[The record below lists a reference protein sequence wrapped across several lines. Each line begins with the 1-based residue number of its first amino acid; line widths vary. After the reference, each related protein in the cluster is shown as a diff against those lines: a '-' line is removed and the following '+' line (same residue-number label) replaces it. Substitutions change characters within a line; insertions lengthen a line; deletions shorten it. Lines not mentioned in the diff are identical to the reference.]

1 MGYERYEE
9 ELNNKKF
16 EFTGKGGEFFS
27 IWIVNVA
34 LTIVTLGIYSAWA
47 KVRTQQYFYGN
58 TFLDGTSFRYT
69 ARPLQILKG
78 RIIAFVVFM
87 LYFSTSKLSPLLA
100 VAVLIFIMLLI
111 PAFLVMSMSFRLRNS
126 VYQNVHFNFDKNFKR
141 AYKVFSIP
149 VLISGAYII
158 FIGLMQ
164 NSMAT
169 TQNGPGYFAV
179 VVLILMLTIAFMFP
193 WWEFMITKFKVV
205 HTKYGQ
211 SDFTFSANTKA
222 YYIMYLKMY
231 GLMLLVFAGVLGLFA
246 LLSESTLFLDAA
258 ALTTTILIL
267 IIFTL
272 YLWAFAYLQAK
283 RTNIMYNNLNVNNIQ
298 VRSDLKTFDL
308 LSLYITNTLAIMF
321 SLGLLMP
328 WAKVRTARYRASK
341 TSIDLKDNLDQFVSL
356 QVEKQSAIGE
366 EVGEMFDMDLGF

>member
-47 KVRTQQYFYGN
+47 KVRTLQYFYGN

-78 RIIAFVVFM
+78 RIIAFAVFI

-126 VYQNVHFNFDKNFKR
+126 VYRNVHFNFDKSFKQ

-149 VLISGAYII
+149 VLITGAYII
-158 FIGLMQ
+158 FIALMQ

-169 TQNGPGYFAV
+169 TQDDSGYFST
-179 VVLILMLTIAFMFP
+179 VVLLLLLTIGLMFP
-193 WWEFMITKFKVV
+193 WWEFMITQFKVV

-231 GLMLLVFAGVLGLFA
+231 GLMLLVFAGVIGFISM
-246 LLSESTLFLDAA
+246 LSESALFLDAA
-258 ALTTTILIL
+258 ALMPTALIVIILI
-267 IIFTL
+267 L

-283 RTNIMYNNLNVNNIQ
+283 RTNIMYNNLHVNNIQ
-298 VRSDLKTFDL
+298 VRSELKTLDL
-308 LSLYITNTLAIMF
+308 LSLYITNTFAIMF

-341 TSIDLKDNLDQFVSL
+341 TSIDLKGNLDQFVSS
-356 QVEKQSAIGE
+356 QVEKQSALGE
-366 EVGEMFDMDLGF
+366 EIGEMFDMDLGF